1 MSDKNYVVYHLHSDL
16 SNGVT
21 NIDSVTKYFEYIDYA
36 KSLNMMA
43 MGFSEHGSVLE
54 WVHKKNKIE
63 AAGMKYIHAEE
74 FYITEEL
81 YKYPDIPDEVYESM
95 LGMDEA
101 EAQSEIEEHLENG
114 KYQVRDN
121 YHCVLIAKNYDG
133 VEELNE
139 LSSKAF
145 LRDGH
150 FYYNPRITIDELIN
164 TSDNIIITTACLGG
178 ILASENKPMQEKML
192 KFCIKNKHR
201 CYLEIQHHND
211 DKQKQYNIYLE
222 KISKKYNIPLIA
234 GTDTHCLNN
243 KHYLGRQIMQKSK
256 DVKFAGEDNWDLL
269 FKTYDDLVDAYKKQ
283 GVLSESIYLEA
294 IDNTNKMAAQ
304 IEPFKLDY
312 SKKYPKL
319 YDDSL
324 GTLKSK
330 IIDGIKRR
338 GVNKYENYQEY
349 KDRIQYELKTY
360 IHNQAID
367 FILLEE
373 DYKTALRNQ
382 GVEFGYSRGSVSG
395 SEIAYLLGI
404 TEVDSIKFNLNFE
417 RFMNT
422 ERISLADVDT
432 DWYKDD
438 RWKVRQ
444 YLFQKEGLH
453 CCNIITFK

>member
-211 DKQKQYNIYLE
+211 DKQKSLCI
-222 KISKKYNIPLIA
+222 
-234 GTDTHCLNN
+234 
-243 KHYLGRQIMQKSK
+243 
-256 DVKFAGEDNWDLL
+256 L
-269 FKTYDDLVDAYKKQ
+269 FL
-283 GVLSESIYLEA
+283 
-294 IDNTNKMAAQ
+294 
-304 IEPFKLDY
+304 P
-312 SKKYPKL
+312 
-319 YDDSL
+319 
-324 GTLKSK
+324 
-330 IIDGIKRR
+330 
-338 GVNKYENYQEY
+338 
-349 KDRIQYELKTY
+349 
-360 IHNQAID
+360 
-367 FILLEE
+367 
-373 DYKTALRNQ
+373 
-382 GVEFGYSRGSVSG
+382 
-395 SEIAYLLGI
+395 
-404 TEVDSIKFNLNFE
+404 
-417 RFMNT
+417 
-422 ERISLADVDT
+422 
-432 DWYKDD
+432 
-438 RWKVRQ
+438 
-444 YLFQKEGLH
+444 
-453 CCNIITFK
+453 

>member
-101 EAQSEIEEHLENG
+101 EVQSEIEERLENG

-211 DKQKQYNIYLE
+211 DKQKQYNIYPVSYTHLIQKFE
-222 KISKKYNIPLIA
+222 NKYSEEDLI
-234 GTDTHCLNN
+234 
-243 KHYLGRQIMQKSK
+243 
-256 DVKFAGEDNWDLL
+256 
-269 FKTYDDLVDAYKKQ
+269 
-283 GVLSESIYLEA
+283 
-294 IDNTNKMAAQ
+294 
-304 IEPFKLDY
+304 LDY
-312 SKKYPKL
+312 LIQPEEKNDE
-319 YDDSL
+319 DDE
-324 GTLKSK
+324 
-330 IIDGIKRR
+330 
-338 GVNKYENYQEY
+338 VPFN
-349 KDRIQYELKTY
+349 
-360 IHNQAID
+360 
-367 FILLEE
+367 
-373 DYKTALRNQ
+373 
-382 GVEFGYSRGSVSG
+382 
-395 SEIAYLLGI
+395 
-404 TEVDSIKFNLNFE
+404 EVDSND
-417 RFMNT
+417 M
-422 ERISLADVDT
+422 
-432 DWYKDD
+432 DD
-438 RWKVRQ
+438 DSWLDQ
-444 YLFQKEGLH
+444 LGE
-453 CCNIITFK
+453 